1 MRIGLFSDT
10 YPPDVNG
17 VANSTRILKDELR
30 RHGHDVFVVATG
42 MNEDTGWDEKH
53 EVLRLA
59 GIEIPQ
65 LYGYVVTT
73 PFHIRALNEIR
84 KLHLDLIHAQTEFG
98 VGMFARICA
107 RQLNLP
113 IVITYHTT
121 YEDYTHYANP
131 LNLDTIDA
139 VARKA
144 VANLSRL
151 YSDTSTEVIVPSK
164 KTKELL
170 ESYNVHTDIHIVPT
184 GLELDRFSPEH
195 GSAERTHEIRQEYGI
210 ADDVKMI
217 VSVGR
222 IAEEKSLDIV
232 IEGFHLAAQS
242 GCRCR
247 LLIVGGGPDE
257 EKLQRLVQN
266 ENLTGTV
273 IFAGKKP
280 ADKIADYYRAADA
293 FVSASL
299 SETQGMTFI
308 EAMASGIPLFARYD
322 EVLDE
327 ILIPEKTGWFYKDPE
342 ELSSLLRQFEELPAE
357 TLARMKENCL
367 AQVHPFSSEVFYERI
382 IPVYEKALGVYTE
395 MQTVEEVRVR
405 DDFVQIWLRSEQGEE
420 TRLLMSLDDYYY
432 LGIRKGGRLSTE
444 RIHELQQNEP
454 AVKAYQNCL
463 RRIAAKDR
471 TRREIVDWLTKNS
484 GCSEEVINQLADK
497 LESKGYIND
506 ERYTEDA
513 IRRMHAALRGERYI
527 ILDLE
532 RRGIPAEMIR
542 NHLAAQPDQEYENAR
557 DYAERIQGGIRDDS
571 VKMKQRK
578 IKNRLMQHGYNAQ
591 VADEVIAGMD
601 FSEDEMKEPDALR
614 KCAAAARRRYA
625 RKYDGSQLRSAVY
638 RYCAGQGYP
647 SEDIYA
653 ILDEM
658 EWDND

>member
-1 MRIGLFSDT
+1 
-10 YPPDVNG
+10 
-17 VANSTRILKDELR
+17 
-30 RHGHDVFVVATG
+30 
-42 MNEDTGWDEKH
+42 
-53 EVLRLA
+53 
-59 GIEIPQ
+59 
-65 LYGYVVTT
+65 
-73 PFHIRALNEIR
+73 
-84 KLHLDLIHAQTEFG
+84 
-98 VGMFARICA
+98 
-107 RQLNLP
+107 
-113 IVITYHTT
+113 
-121 YEDYTHYANP
+121 
-131 LNLDTIDA
+131 
-139 VARKA
+139 
-144 VANLSRL
+144 
-151 YSDTSTEVIVPSK
+151 
-164 KTKELL
+164 LL
-170 ESYNVHTDIHIVPT
+170 ERYHVHTDIHIVPT

-210 ADDVKMI
+210 ADDEKMI

-232 IEGFHLAAQS
+232 IEGFRLAAQA

-257 EKLQRLVQN
+257 DKLKKLVQK
-266 ENLTGTV
+266 ENLADTV

-280 ADKIADYYRAADA
+280 ADQIADYYRASDA

-327 ILIPEKTGWFYKDPE
+327 LLIPEKTGWFYKDPQ
-342 ELSSLLRQFEELPAE
+342 ELSQLLQQFEKLPEE
-357 TLARMKENCL
+357 TLEEMKNNCL

-382 IPVYEKALGVYTE
+382 IPVYEKALGVYTD

-432 LGIRKGGRLSTE
+432 QGIRKGGKLSGHQ
-444 RIHELQQNEP
+444 ISKLQENEP
-454 AVKAYQNCL
+454 AVKAYQGCL

-471 TRREIVDWLTKNS
+471 TRKEIIDWLRNNS
-484 GCSEEVINQLADK
+484 GCSEEVIIQLADK

-513 IRRMHAALRGERYI
+513 IRRMHAALRGEKFI
-527 ILDLE
+527 IHDLE
-532 RRGIPAEMIR
+532 KRGIPAEMIR
-542 NHLAAQPDQEYENAR
+542 AHLAAQPDQEYENAR

-578 IKNRLMQHGYNAQ
+578 IKNRLMQHGYSAQ
-591 VADEVIAGMD
+591 VAEEVLAGMD
-601 FSEDEMKEPDALR
+601 FSEDEMKQPDALR
-614 KCAAAARRRYA
+614 KCAAAACRRYA
-625 RKYDGSQLRSAVY
+625 RKYSGSKLRSAVY

-658 EWDND
+658 EWDHD